1 MVIEPSELPQVKSLS
16 ELAQKIAGCRRCS
29 LSETRTNLVFGV
41 GNPAGD
47 IIFVG
52 EAPGYHEDKRGEPFV
67 GAAGKLLDELLLT
80 ILGINRKD
88 IYIGN
93 VLKCRPPNNRDPLPD
108 EIVKCRPYIERQIEL
123 INPLVICTLGSF
135 STRLLLKNNVYISK
149 VHGVPVTIN
158 GRLIF
163 PTYHPAAALY
173 ATKTKKIL
181 ADDFKKL
188 GDLLMTMAREDSDT
202 PDATDE
208 KKEQMELF

>member
-1 MVIEPSELPQVKSLS
+1 MVVEPDELAQIKTLS
-16 ELAQKIAGCRRCS
+16 ELSQRVDGCQRCS
-29 LSETRTNLVFGV
+29 LAETRTNLVFGV
-41 GNPAGD
+41 GNPASD
-47 IIFVG
+47 IFFVG
-52 EAPGYHEDKRGEPFV
+52 EAPGFHEDKQGEPFV

-80 ILGINRKD
+80 ILGIDRKD

-135 STRLLLKNNVYISK
+135 STRLLLKSNVYISK
-149 VHGVPVTIN
+149 AHGTPVTVD

-173 ATKTKKIL
+173 ARTTKEIL
-181 ADDFKKL
+181 AEDFKKL
-188 GDLLMTMAREDSDT
+188 GDLLMNITREVNSK
-202 PDATDE
+202 PEAEDE
-208 KKEQMELF
+208 NKEQMELF